1 MAKTRTACR
10 YRWLGAFFVW
20 LACAGGAL
28 AQDAPAEGAA
38 ASAPSA
44 SALAQP
50 ASAASAAWVPVPRVL
65 GRLMAR
71 DIGLVINSDDPYS
84 EAVGEYYVKRRGL
97 KPHQVL
103 RVHLPVRP
111 MLNPEE
117 FEQLRKQIDEHF
129 GADTQALALAWR
141 LPYAVHCNA
150 LTGALALGYDAEL
163 CKQTC
168 ARSRTSGYFNSA
180 SSRPFQDHGFRPA
193 MQLAARDVAGAKAL
207 IDRGVKSDRSLGRR
221 GAPPAQAW
229 FMVTSDGA
237 RSVRARLFPPPGLLR
252 AANVDVKVEHA
263 EAPGPTRRVV
273 MYQTGLRQ
281 VPGIEQVNWVPGA
294 LADHL
299 TSYAGV
305 LDREDVQM
313 TALAWIAAGA
323 TASYGTSSEPC
334 NHQQKFPHPQVLLLQ
349 YLQGSTAIEAYW
361 KSVAWPQQGV
371 FVGEPLAA
379 PFAAR

>member
-1 MAKTRTACR
+1 M
-10 YRWLGAFFVW
+10 W
-20 LACAGGAL
+20 LACLG
-28 AQDAPAEGAA
+28 
-38 ASAPSA
+38 
-44 SALAQP
+44 SALAQEAP
-50 ASAASAAWVPVPRVL
+50 APAAAASAAWVPVPRVL
-65 GRLMAR
+65 GRLAAR

-84 EAVGEYYVKRRGL
+84 ETVGEYYAKRRGL
-97 KPHQVL
+97 RPHQVL

-111 MLNPEE
+111 VLNAQE

-141 LPYAVHCNA
+141 LPYAVHCNS

-163 CKQTC
+163 CQQTC
-168 ARSRTSGYFNSA
+168 NRSRTSGYFNSA

-193 MQLAARDVAGAKAL
+193 MQLAARDEAGAKAL

-229 FMVTSDGA
+229 FMVTSDAA

-252 AANVDVKVEHA
+252 AANVDVKVEHG
-263 EAPGPTRRVV
+263 EAPQHTRRVM
-273 MYQTGLRQ
+273 MYLTGRGR
-281 VPGIEQVNWVPGA
+281 VSGIEQVNWVPGA

-299 TSYAGV
+299 TSYGGV

-313 TALAWIAAGA
+313 TVLSWIAAGA
-323 TASYGTSSEPC
+323 TASYGTASEPC
-334 NHQQKFPHPQVLLLQ
+334 SHLQKFPHPQVLLLH

-379 PFAAR
+379 PFAPR